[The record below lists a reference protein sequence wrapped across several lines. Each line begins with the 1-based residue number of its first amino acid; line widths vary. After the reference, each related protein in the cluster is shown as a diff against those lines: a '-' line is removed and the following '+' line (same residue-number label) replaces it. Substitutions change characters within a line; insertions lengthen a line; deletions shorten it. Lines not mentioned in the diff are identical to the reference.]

1 MRSAGQS
8 SVIYMKKLRM
18 KKNFRIA
25 EQILVIIPFLIIL
38 AIISRTIPDGTVR
51 LNIGES
57 GIGEKAIA
65 LTFDDGPSDY
75 TEELLDGLEE
85 YEASVTFFVIG
96 SKAEK
101 NPGIVERAHREGHLI
116 GNHTYSHIDFY
127 KTSLADIKED
137 INKGA
142 DVIETITGE
151 RPLFLRAPYGNVSFV
166 QLKQLDSFFIH
177 WSSSTYDWFREE
189 EEYIYKRIMKEAKD
203 GAIILMHDTREVTV
217 KAVLR
222 AIPELQ
228 EQGYELVRVDDL
240 LSRNGAKLKMGVP
253 YRSCKFE
260 RGAVAF

>member
-101 NPGIVERAHREGHLI
+101 IPDIVEKVSPSVVGISCMTSSGTVTGTGIIMSEDGYIITNAHVVDGASAISVVLPSNYTETDSETANSDEKNSIQAELI
-116 GNHTYSHIDFY
+116 GKDTQTDIAVIKIE
-127 KTSLADIKED
+127 KTGLTASRWNFD
-137 INKGA
+137 NK
-142 DVIETITGE
+142 
-151 RPLFLRAPYGNVSFV
+151 RACG
-166 QLKQLDSFFIH
+166 
-177 WSSSTYDWFREE
+177 STEN
-189 EEYIYKRIMKEAKD
+189 M
-203 GAIILMHDTREVTV
+203 
-217 KAVLR
+217 
-222 AIPELQ
+222 
-228 EQGYELVRVDDL
+228 
-240 LSRNGAKLKMGVP
+240 
-253 YRSCKFE
+253 
-260 RGAVAF
+260 